1 MTTDQRELA
10 ESLIVDKE
18 GKIYASAKT
27 FMLFFHES
35 KASAYRRINR
45 DFKDKKSVF
54 HSSFKRDLRV
64 PGQRATTSGIT
75 LGGFYNY
82 KNAIEY
88 AEQEDEE
95 LSADIQETKDLVNK
109 DALKSKKTVSNDYL
123 IGMIN
128 SMEKSDGQ
136 VISNLQTK
144 VANTAIVKKTNPF
157 TGESAFVAGKTYDEF
172 LTWSKDNQV
181 IR

>member
-1 MTTDQRELA
+1 MTTDQQELA
-10 ESLIVDKE
+10 ESLIVDKD
-18 GKIYASAKT
+18 GKRYASAKT
-27 FMLFFHES
+27 FMLLFHES

-54 HSSFKRDLRV
+54 HSSFKHDLRV

-82 KNAIEY
+82 KSAIEY
-88 AEQEDEE
+88 AEQEDDAFV
-95 LSADIQETKDLVNK
+95 ADIQETKDLVNK
-109 DALKSKKTVSNDYL
+109 DALKNEKTVSNEYL

-128 SMEKSDGQ
+128 FMEKSDGQ
-136 VISNLQTK
+136 VISNLQAEVT
-144 VANTAIVKKTNPF
+144 NTAIVKKTNPF

-172 LTWSKDNQV
+172 LIWSKDNQV

>member
-1 MTTDQRELA
+1 MTTNKQKLVK
-10 ESLIVDKE
+10 SLIVDE
-18 GKIYASAKT
+18 DGKIYASAKT
-27 FMLFFHES
+27 LMLSFHES
-35 KASAYRRINR
+35 RASAYRRISR

-54 HSSFKRDLRV
+54 HSSFKHDLRV

-82 KNAIEY
+82 KSAIEY
-88 AEQEDEE
+88 AEQEDEA
-95 LSADIQETKDLVNK
+95 LAADIQETKDFVNK
-109 DALKSKKTVSNDYL
+109 DALSNEKAVSNEHL

-136 VISNLQTK
+136 VISNLQTE
-144 VANTAIVKKTNPF
+144 VTNTAIVKKTNPF
-157 TGESAFVAGKTYDEF
+157 TGESVFAAGKTYDEF
-172 LTWSKDNQV
+172 LVWSKDNQV